1 LLHFPI
7 GEEGANIKAF
17 RFSGSQGFLFVMVGY
32 APTEMGSILWIQ
44 TWSGQSTRHCSALTI
59 QQPIT
64 KQYSSL
70 GAFVS
75 QFSTD
80 NAVAKAQHK
89 ATVQTLN
96 KHINVDNDLECLE
109 QFVDSLFVSLLSFL
123 S

>member
-1 LLHFPI
+1 MDSDLH
-7 GEEGANIKAF
+7 AKAHDTAL
-17 RFSGSQGFLFVMVGY
+17 RLQYNSQLPNTTLPWVLS
-32 APTEMGSILWIQ
+32 SI
-44 TWSGQSTRHCSALTI
+44 
-59 QQPIT
+59 
-64 KQYSSL
+64 
-70 GAFVS
+70 S

>member
-1 LLHFPI
+1 VRILKLSDFL
-7 GEEGANIKAF
+7 EIKD
-17 RFSGSQGFLFVMVGY
+17 FLFVMVGY
-32 APTEMGSILWIQ
+32 APTEMGSVLWIQ
-44 TWSGQSTRHCSALTI
+44 TWSGQSTRHCFALTI

-64 KQYSSL
+64 KHYSSL